1 MLTTHPPP
9 ASSGRNPTVDFHGQQ
24 RTNDT
29 HASTTD
35 PDARLLRKG
44 KGQPAQCHRRA
55 DDPPSRLRHQSTRQK
70 TRGRDIRLDKT
81 IGGGRKL
88 RYIGLER
95 NQFWAELTTA
105 TYNLVRMARLEVVP
119 RRRAIQPAA

>member
-1 MLTTHPPP
+1 VEEIFGWT
-9 ASSGRNPTVDFHGQQ
+9 
-24 RTNDT
+24 
-29 HASTTD
+29 
-35 PDARLLRKG
+35 
-44 KGQPAQCHRRA
+44 
-55 DDPPSRLRHQSTRQK
+55 
-70 TRGRDIRLDKT
+70 KT

-105 TYNLVRMARLEVVP
+105 TYNLFRMARLEVVP